1 MKVDHKVFLELA
13 LLEYLNQEPDIMIIC
28 NDDEQISTSKFLLL
42 LHSDTIRDILASVE
56 THKTVSLSLPFSSG
70 SVMNLLSILAT
81 GEAVTDNMETLTEL
95 NIVAKVL
102 GIKFIGCELKSESQT
117 NKYNLKQKVGKEN
130 VSNEEQKDEK
140 EESFDL
146 MKQYHHDEKFDD
158 NDKGIENEPAGVG
171 DFVSINLKTSKR
183 KHGCEPS
190 ITDVSLKQ
198 KISKENI
205 CDDAIKDDKKEPF
218 VEIVDFRN
226 GDGIKNY
233 HIIEIEPAVVGDCVS
248 IKASK
253 RKQESDPSISDV
265 SSKQK
270 VLKENMFDD
279 AIKDAR
285 NEPFV
290 KIDNFCNEDNIR
302 NNDDVIEIERVVD
315 GDSLSIKPAKR
326 KQKVEHAVTIV
337 NNKTS
342 KTEYPDNKKQNITE
356 KKQNFLD
363 SLLCNS
369 CGRTFSSPWS
379 LRKHLEKKVC
389 EKRLAHKN
397 KVEQMMKLILSTTPP
412 STTYT

>member
-1 MKVDHKVFLELA
+1 M
-13 LLEYLNQEPDIMIIC
+13 
-28 NDDEQISTSKFLLL
+28 
-42 LHSDTIRDILASVE
+42 
-56 THKTVSLSLPFSSG
+56 
-70 SVMNLLSILAT
+70 
-81 GEAVTDNMETLTEL
+81 
-95 NIVAKVL
+95 
-102 GIKFIGCELKSESQT
+102 
-117 NKYNLKQKVGKEN
+117 
-130 VSNEEQKDEK
+130 
-140 EESFDL
+140 
-146 MKQYHHDEKFDD
+146 
-158 NDKGIENEPAGVG
+158 
-171 DFVSINLKTSKR
+171 
-183 KHGCEPS
+183 
-190 ITDVSLKQ
+190 
-198 KISKENI
+198 
-205 CDDAIKDDKKEPF
+205 
-218 VEIVDFRN
+218 
-226 GDGIKNY
+226 
-233 HIIEIEPAVVGDCVS
+233 
-248 IKASK
+248 K

-290 KIDNFCNEDNIR
+290 KTDNFCNEDNFR

-315 GDSLSIKPAKR
+315 GDSLSMKPAKR